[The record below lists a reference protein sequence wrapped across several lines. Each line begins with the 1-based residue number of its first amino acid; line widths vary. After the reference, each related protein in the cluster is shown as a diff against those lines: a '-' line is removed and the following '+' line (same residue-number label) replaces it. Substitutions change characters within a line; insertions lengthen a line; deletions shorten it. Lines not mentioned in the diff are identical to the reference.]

1 MEIEDRAGNT
11 VLVLSVYQTT
21 LTLVLLVLVSAL
33 YNKQEFSIL
42 SSPKEYW
49 VCGIVQAKLMKIM
62 EEHLNFSE

>member
-1 MEIEDRAGNT
+1 M
-11 VLVLSVYQTT
+11 
-21 LTLVLLVLVSAL
+21 LVSAL

-62 EEHLNFSE
+62 EEHLNFSEWRSLARIDCDDKVKC